1 MEQEPVKATAGAA
14 ARGTRRRHRRFRTH
28 SLLVD
33 HPVTGKVVNVG
44 QRGLAV
50 ETPEKLFVGGSYV
63 FKVRLGAKQLKLS
76 GKIQWCRL
84 VGTKPIT
91 TEEAGPVFQAGVAF
105 EETVASRAW
114 QEALRRLTEK
124 PSYVVWHSKRPRP
137 STGHG

>member
-1 MEQEPVKATAGAA
+1 MERQPVKATSGPLP
-14 ARGTRRRHRRFRTH
+14 RGTRRRHRRFRTH

-33 HPVTGKVVNVG
+33 HPVSGKVVNVG

-84 VGTKPIT
+84 VGIRTATP
-91 TEEAGPVFQAGVAF
+91 EEAGPVFQAGVAF
-105 EETVASRAW
+105 DETLASRAW
-114 QEALRRLTEK
+114 QEALKRLTEK
-124 PSYVVWHSKRPRP
+124 PTYVIWHAKRAR
-137 STGHG
+137 SEGHG